1 MNRLIAITGPGGFL
15 GRRVCAALR
24 AEGFSVESVPR
35 DIRRSSD
42 AVRAW
47 LSQHR
52 PEALIHTAGIVDV
65 RLCHQHPLQAYQAH
79 VMETGNLLEAVRL
92 ECPHMPTTY
101 VATDKSFGEQQD
113 CGIETPYRPIYP
125 YDASKACE
133 DLLVESYRATYGL
146 PVHLVRFPNFYGEGD
161 LHAERLIPS
170 VCLAAVND
178 TELVVRTR
186 LDGSYRQYI
195 YVGDAAD
202 VVCRTTAMSL
212 SGEPIWKN
220 SHFGPPDIKSVGD
233 VIADVERVMGT
244 RIKVRVLN
252 QTSESSRISLRDE
265 NGLDYRYTDWTAGLG
280 RTIAAYHA
288 QAGLKR

>member
-1 MNRLIAITGPGGFL
+1 MTRTIALTGSGGFL
-15 GRRVCAALR
+15 GRRVCAALE
-24 AEGFSVESVPR
+24 AQGFSARNIPH

-47 LSQHR
+47 LSDHR
-52 PEALIHTAGIVDV
+52 PEALVHTAGIVDV

-92 ECPHMPTTY
+92 ECPHMPTIY
-101 VATDKSFGEQQD
+101 VATDKSFGEQHD
-113 CGIETPYRPIYP
+113 CGLETPYRPVFP

-146 PVHLVRFPNFYGEGD
+146 PVQLLRFPNFYGEGD

-170 VCLAAVND
+170 VCLAAVNE

-202 VVCRTTAMSL
+202 IVCRAIAASL
-212 SGEPIWKN
+212 AGEPVWKN

-233 VIADVERVMGT
+233 VIADVERIMGT
-244 RIKVRVLN
+244 ALAVRVLN
-252 QTSESSRISLRDE
+252 QASESSRISLRDE
-265 NGLDYRYTDWTAGLG
+265 NGLGYRYTDWTTGLG
-280 RTIAAYHA
+280 RTIAAYRA
-288 QAGLKR
+288 ASGLKR